1 MKMDSMKAEVTV
13 ALKGGAVIHVHEN
26 SDHMF
31 ASVDLVAHKL
41 AHAVRRHRDK
51 IKSNDIKRH
60 RQEKMLEEDDVLGE
74 SLEAD
79 DPEDVEV
86 EVAWGPVSYSTLTL
100 LLIYMV
106 ESSRH

>member
-60 RQEKMLEEDDVLGE
+60 RQEKRLEEDDVLGE

-86 EVAWGPVSYSTLTL
+86 EVAWGPVSYSDIGIDLN
-100 LLIYMV
+100 
-106 ESSRH
+106 R